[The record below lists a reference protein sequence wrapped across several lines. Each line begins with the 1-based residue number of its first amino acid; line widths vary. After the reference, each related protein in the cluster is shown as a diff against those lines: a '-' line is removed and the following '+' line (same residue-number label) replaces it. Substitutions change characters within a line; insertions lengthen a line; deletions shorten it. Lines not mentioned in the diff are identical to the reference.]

1 MVLSSFWLITD
12 PDHPDASTG
21 ALRTLGATLT
31 FQGAVVAMLWFFARK
46 HALNLRE
53 AFGLHLHPGRAAVLG
68 ITVALGF
75 VPVALGLQ
83 WGILKLAQLL
93 HLHLPEQTAV
103 SLLKLANT
111 WPERLAFGFMAII
124 AAPLAEEGLFR
135 GVFYPALRRHGFPN
149 AAIWITSVA
158 FALIH
163 GNVLIFIPLVVL
175 AIVLVKLYEHTGNLL
190 ACIVCHA
197 TFNALNFV
205 MLFLTADTGASTT
218 PGP

>member
-1 MVLSSFWLITD
+1 MV
-12 PDHPDASTG
+12 
-21 ALRTLGATLT
+21 
-31 FQGAVVAMLWFFARK
+31 MLWFFARK

-53 AFGLHLHPGRAAVLG
+53 AFGLHLHPGRAVVLG
-68 ITVALGF
+68 VTLALGF

-83 WGILKLAQLL
+83 LGISKLAAALN
-93 HLHLPEQTAV
+93 LHLPEQTAV
-103 SLLKLANT
+103 SLLKLANS
-111 WPERLAFGFMAII
+111 WPDRLAFAFMAII

-149 AAIWITSVA
+149 SALWITSLA

-197 TFNALNFV
+197 TFNAFNFV
-205 MLFLTADTGASTT
+205 MLFLVENTT
-218 PGP
+218 TRPGP